1 MSKKGLNDQQK
12 TTNNEE
18 SPEPTSEMR
27 QPVSEEERYAKIA
40 ETAYFLAEQ
49 RCFQGDLAL
58 DDWLRAEAEI
68 NARMSGTE

>member
-1 MSKKGLNDQQK
+1 MSKNDLNEQQK
-12 TTNNEE
+12 TTDNEK

-58 DDWLRAEAEI
+58 DDWLRAEAKI
-68 NARMSGTE
+68 NACLSGAE